1 MNILSVENISR
12 SYGEKVLFENISFG
26 LEHGE
31 KTALIARNGAG
42 KTTLLRILNGLDSPD
57 SGKVTY
63 RQGTRVAYLSQ
74 DLKFPKDVS
83 AAAYISTNKRVT
95 EVLLG
100 TLSSDEL
107 NDDEKDEFGNISSTC
122 GKLGLNDLT
131 AMVTTLSGGNQKRLA
146 LAQVLLSDADL
157 YILDE
162 PTNHLDV
169 EMIEWLEG
177 FLTQSNKAV
186 FLVTHDRYFLDKVCD
201 QILEL
206 DEKTLHRYRGDFG
219 YFLEKKALRIE
230 MEKSHLSKM
239 KNLFRRELEWM
250 RKSPK
255 ARTTK
260 SKAREDSFYGIEEE
274 AGKKIIEEKI
284 SFNVNVSR
292 IGSKILEM
300 HNVSKS
306 FGDKHLLSKFDY
318 IFKKGE
324 KIGLVGRNGTGKTTF
339 LKLVLGELQPDT
351 GKIVLGDTIVPG
363 YFSQHV
369 TGLNPSKRV
378 LETLREFGDY
388 IPMAGGK
395 KLSASQLLEE
405 FLFPPE
411 LHYTFIEKLSGGER
425 RRLQLLTILIKNP
438 NFLILDEP
446 TNDLDID
453 TLTVLEDYLIS
464 FEGCVLLVT
473 HDRFF
478 MDRITDH
485 LFVFDGT
492 GNITDI
498 TGNYTEYRKQKKE
511 GERKIKATAA
521 AAISEGKKDK
531 KASYKEKFEFEQL
544 EKQIPELESKKRQLE
559 EQLSVHASDHDK
571 LTEISTQ
578 IGVISR
584 QLDEKSQRWLEL
596 ADKFE

>member
-12 SYGEKVLFENISFG
+12 SYGEKILFENISFG

-74 DLKFPKDVS
+74 DLRFPNDVT
-83 AAAYISTNKRVT
+83 AAAYISKNKRVT
-95 EVLLG
+95 DVLLG
-100 TLSSDEL
+100 KETSDDL
-107 NDDEKDEFGNISSTC
+107 NDDEKAEFGNIISTC
-122 GKLGLNDLT
+122 GKLGLHNLN
-131 AMVTTLSGGNQKRLA
+131 AQVNSLSGGNQKRLA

-206 DEKTLHRYRGDFG
+206 DDNTLYRYRGDFG
-219 YFLEKKALRIE
+219 YFLEKKAQRLEI
-230 MEKSHLSKM
+230 EKSHLSKM
-239 KNLFRRELEWM
+239 KNLFRRELDWM

-260 SKAREDSFYGIEEE
+260 SKSRQDSFYEIEDE
-274 AGKKIIEEKI
+274 AGKKINEDKI

-292 IGSKILEM
+292 IGSKILEL
-300 HNVSKS
+300 HNVTKS
-306 FGDKHLLSKFDY
+306 FGEKKIIDKFNY
-318 IFKKGE
+318 VFKKGE

-339 LKLVLGELQPDT
+339 LKLVLGEIEPDS
-351 GKIVLGDTIVPG
+351 GKVVLGDTIVPG

-369 TGLNPSKRV
+369 SGLNPSKRV
-378 LETLREFGDY
+378 LETLKEFGDF

-411 LHYTFIEKLSGGER
+411 LHYTFIEKLSGGEK

-453 TLTVLEDYLIS
+453 TLTVLEDYLGS
-464 FEGCVLLVT
+464 FEGCVLIVT

-485 LFVFDGT
+485 LFVFDGN
-492 GNITDI
+492 GNVTDI
-498 TGNYTEYRKQKKE
+498 TGNYTEYRKQRKELEKKN
-511 GERKIKATAA
+511 KNTDTTIT
-521 AAISEGKKDK
+521 SEPKKDK

-544 EKQIPELESKKRQLE
+544 EKQMSALEDKKRQLE
-559 EQLSVHASDHDK
+559 EQLAVHGLDHDK

-578 IGVISR
+578 IGAVNR
-584 QLDEKSQRWLEL
+584 ELDEKSLRWLEL
-596 ADKFE
+596 ADKFA

>member
-12 SYGEKVLFENISFG
+12 SYGEKTLFDNISFG

-42 KTTLLRILNGLDSPD
+42 KTTLLRILTGLDSPD
-57 SGKVTY
+57 TGKVTY

-74 DLKFPKDVS
+74 DLNFPDIQ
-83 AAAYISTNKRVT
+83 AASYISINQKITD
-95 EVLLG
+95 VLLNKQ
-100 TLSSDEL
+100 TFDVLT
-107 NDDEKDEFGNISSTC
+107 DDEQTEYGNILSTC
-122 GKLGLNDLT
+122 GKLGLHDLT
-131 AMVTTLSGGNQKRLA
+131 ARIQSFSGGNQKRLA
-146 LAQVLLSDADL
+146 LAKVLLSDADF

-177 FLTQSNKAV
+177 FLSQSNKAV
-186 FLVTHDRYFLDKVCD
+186 FLVTHDRYFLDSVCD

-206 DEKTLHRYRGDFG
+206 DDNTLYRYKGDFG

-260 SKAREDSFYGIEEE
+260 SKSREDSFYEIEDE
-274 AGKKIIEEKI
+274 AGKKINEDKI

-306 FGDKHLLSKFDY
+306 FGDKKIISKFDY
-318 IFKKGE
+318 VFKKGE

-339 LKLVLGELQPDT
+339 LKLVLGEIEPDN
-351 GKIVLGDTIVPG
+351 GKVVLGDTIVPG

-405 FLFPPE
+405 FLFPPD

-453 TLTVLEDYLIS
+453 TLTVLEDYLSS
-464 FEGCVLLVT
+464 FEGCVLIVT

-492 GNITDI
+492 GNVTDI
-498 TGNYTEYRKQKKE
+498 TGNYTQYRKQRKELEKKN
-511 GERKIKATAA
+511 KANAVT
-521 AAISEGKKDK
+521 EVNEPKKDK
-531 KASYKEKFEFEQL
+531 KSSYKEKFEFEQL
-544 EKQIPELESKKRQLE
+544 GKQIPELESKKQKLE
-559 EQLSVHASDHDK
+559 EQLSLHGADHDK

-578 IGVISR
+578 IGAVSR
-584 QLDEKSQRWLEL
+584 ELDEKSQRWLEL
-596 ADKFE
+596 ADKFA